1 MRRGFAGGGRPQRP
15 YPRAPMAPSFPT
27 LTLRGGP
34 PVHPYVYSKRVMS
47 ADRSMRDGDVVRVLT
62 REGKPCG
69 FGFGHRGS
77 QVAVRMLSYD
87 PEVVPDEA
95 WLRARLAA
103 AEALRRD
110 VLRLPEGT
118 DAWRVVHAEGDG
130 LSGLVVD
137 RYART
142 AVVGLFSLGWF
153 RRSEELARVLREVL
167 DVDTVVL
174 RADEK
179 TERQEG
185 FQAPAP
191 PRVRPVRIRERDVA
205 FEVDP
210 AGGHKTGFFLDQR
223 ENRAR
228 LSALARGRSV
238 FDGMTYTG
246 GFALSAALGGART
259 VRGMDLDEEAVAQA
273 QRNLALNRLPAGTTV
288 RFDHGDVFDA
298 LRAYIAGPEAE
309 RPEVLVVDP
318 AKWARDRAGL
328 GAALAKYRDLNRL
341 ALEAVR
347 PGGLVL
353 TCSCSGLVSEEAYLG
368 VVREAA
374 LDVRREVRMLS
385 VTGAAADHPVA
396 GAFPEG
402 RYLKAVFL
410 AVGAPGSGP
419 GRSPG
424 AGAPPAWE
432 GRRGRR
438 RRGDAAEPGH
448 EDGAGPPDGGGAD
461 DA

>member
-1 MRRGFAGGGRPQRP
+1 MS
-15 YPRAPMAPSFPT
+15 RALPS

-34 PVHPYVYSKRVMS
+34 PVHPYVYSKRVLS
-47 ADRSMRDGDVVRVLT
+47 AERSVQDGDVVRVLT
-62 REGKPCG
+62 REGRPCG
-69 FGFGHRGS
+69 YGFAHRNS

-95 WLRARLAA
+95 WLRARLAS

-110 VLRLPEGT
+110 VLRLPEVT

-137 RYART
+137 RYGRT

-153 RRSEELARVLREVL
+153 RRGDELGRVLREVL
-167 DVDTVVL
+167 GVDTVVL

-185 FQAPAP
+185 FQAPPP
-191 PRVRPVRIRERDVA
+191 PRVRPVRIHEREVA

-228 LSALARGRSV
+228 LAALARGRSV

-246 GFALSAALGGART
+246 GFALAAARAGARS

-273 QRNLALNRLPAGTTV
+273 RRNLSLNPLPAGSEA

-298 LRAYIAGPEAE
+298 LRAYVAGPEAE

-347 PGGLVL
+347 PGGIVL
-353 TCSCSGLVSEEAYLG
+353 SCSCSGLVSEEAYLS

-374 LDVRREVRMLS
+374 LDVRREVRMLA
-385 VTGAAADHPVA
+385 VTGAAPDHPVA

-410 AVGAPGSGP
+410 AVGPTGSGP
-419 GRSPG
+419 GRSGG
-424 AGAPPAWE
+424 AGEGPPRWAGRS
-432 GRRGRR
+432 GRRAPAGGMDA
-438 RRGDAAEPGH
+438 GDGGDEPGGD
-448 EDGAGPPDGGGAD
+448 EG
-461 DA
+461 

>member
-1 MRRGFAGGGRPQRP
+1 
-15 YPRAPMAPSFPT
+15 MAPALPS

-34 PVHPYVYSKRVMS
+34 PVHPYVYSKRVLRV
-47 ADRSMRDGDVVRVLT
+47 DRSAKDGDVVRLLT

-69 FGFGHRGS
+69 YGFAHS
-77 QVAVRMLSYD
+77 QSQIGVRVLSYD
-87 PEVVPDEA
+87 PAVVPDEA
-95 WLRARLAA
+95 WLAGRVRA

-110 VLRLPEGT
+110 VLRLPET
-118 DAWRVVHAEGDG
+118 TNAWRSVNAEGDG

-137 RYART
+137 RYADT
-142 AVVGLFSLGWF
+142 AVVGLFSLGWL
-153 RRSEELARVLREVL
+153 RRADELTRVLKDVL
-167 DVDTVVL
+167 GVKQVVL

-185 FQAPAP
+185 FSAPPP
-191 PRVRPVRIRERDVA
+191 PRVKRVRIHEREVA

-228 LSALARGRSV
+228 LAGLSRGRSV

-246 GFALSAALGGART
+246 GFALAAALAGAQS

-273 QRNLALNRLPAGTTV
+273 QRNLALNRLPEGASV

-298 LRAYIAGPEAE
+298 LRAYAAGPVGE

-328 GAALAKYRDLNRL
+328 GAAMAKYRDLNRL

-347 PGGLVL
+347 PGGLLL
-353 TCSCSGLVSEEAYLG
+353 TCSCSGLVSEEMYLG
-368 VVREAA
+368 VLREAA
-374 LDVRREVRMLS
+374 LDVRREVRLLAVS
-385 VTGAAADHPVA
+385 GAAADHPVA

-402 RYLKAVFL
+402 RYLKAVFI
-410 AVGAPGSGP
+410 AVGAAGSGP
-419 GRSPG
+419 GRSDGTASRPRPEWG
-424 AGAPPAWE
+424 RPMSTENPA
-432 GRRGRR
+432 R
-438 RRGDAAEPGH
+438 
-448 EDGAGPPDGGGAD
+448 
-461 DA
+461 

>member
-1 MRRGFAGGGRPQRP
+1 VPPAL
-15 YPRAPMAPSFPT
+15 PS

-34 PVHPYVYSKRVMS
+34 PVHPYVYSKRVLR
-47 ADRSMRDGDVVRVLT
+47 ADRSVRDGDVVRLLT

-69 FGFGHRGS
+69 YGFAHS
-77 QVAVRMLSYD
+77 QSQIGVRVLTYD
-87 PEVVPDEA
+87 AAVVPDEA
-95 WLRARLAA
+95 WLAGRVRA
-103 AEALRRD
+103 AEALRRE
-110 VLRLPEGT
+110 VLRLSEVT
-118 DAWRVVHAEGDG
+118 DAWRSVNAEGDG

-137 RYART
+137 RYADT
-142 AVVGLFSLGWF
+142 AVVGLFSLGWM
-153 RRSEELARVLREVL
+153 RRADELTRVLKDVL
-167 DVDTVVL
+167 GVTQVVF

-185 FQAPAP
+185 FTPPKPA
-191 PRVRPVRIRERDVA
+191 RVKRVRIRERDVA

-228 LSALARGRSV
+228 LAALARGRSV

-246 GFALSAALGGART
+246 GFALAAALAGASR

-273 QRNLALNRLPAGTTV
+273 GRNLALNRLPAGTEV

-298 LRAYIAGPEAE
+298 LRAYATGPVKE
-309 RPEVLVVDP
+309 RPEVVVVDP

-341 ALEAVR
+341 ALEAVQ

-353 TCSCSGLVSEEAYLG
+353 TCSCSGLVSEEMYLS
-368 VVREAA
+368 VLREAA
-374 LDVRREVRMLS
+374 LDVRREVRLLTVS
-385 VTGAAADHPVA
+385 GAAADHPVA
-396 GAFPEG
+396 AAFPEG

-419 GRSPG
+419 GRSEIG
-424 AGAPPAWE
+424 ATRTRAERDRAAPASF
-432 GRRGRR
+432 
-438 RRGDAAEPGH
+438 DDI
-448 EDGAGPPDGGGAD
+448 DG
-461 DA
+461 